1 MSATLPHF
9 IRRLSRIP
17 RSRGFGVQS
26 PWAYRFVRSVACE
39 RRPYYAYEDHS
50 QHLLS
55 LINDI
60 LEMSRI
66 ESGKIEQEY
75 VPCSLDSVLD
85 ETVNLFDELMRQKG
99 LRFAVHGSQ
108 ITHRYVWCDKRSMSR
123 VLLNLVSNAFKFT
136 PAGGEVTVTL
146 LESGAAEGGYGSY
159 ELRVKDTGIGM
170 SAEFVD
176 KMFVAFERERTSTA
190 SGMEGT
196 GLGLP
201 ITKSLVELMGGTID
215 VLDMHC
221 IDPGT
226 FRFGEVQ
233 AQCGNAAFQYIK
245 KAIELAMANEVDG
258 TVTAPL
264 NKEAL
269 NLAGHHYDGHTE
281 IYATFTN
288 TKKYA
293 MMLADENIRVIH
305 VSTHVPLRKACDLV
319 KKARVIE
326 CVELIDDACRQ
337 FGIDQPLIAVAG
349 LNPHSSENGMFGYEE
364 AQEIIPAIEELR
376 QRGFNVDG
384 PVPPDSVFAK
394 AKCGKYDGVV
404 AMYHDQGH
412 IPLKVCAFNWNKETG
427 QMESAS
433 GVNITL
439 GLPIIR
445 VSVDHGTAFD
455 VAGRGIANDS
465 AMTLS
470 IDYATRMAIYRKAK
484 LNGEQ

>member
-1 MSATLPHF
+1 MKPILAITMGDPAG
-9 IRRLSRIP
+9 IGPEITVRALSRKET
-17 RSRGFGVQS
+17 
-26 PWAYRFVRSVACE
+26 YDKC
-39 RRPYYAYEDHS
+39 RPIVTGDAAVMREAVK
-50 QHLLS
+50 LL
-55 LINDI
+55 
-60 LEMSRI
+60 
-66 ESGKIEQEY
+66 G
-75 VPCSLDSVLD
+75 LDLKV
-85 ETVNLFDELMRQKG
+85 K
-99 LRFAVHGSQ
+99 AV
-108 ITHRYVWCDKRSMSR
+108 D
-123 VLLNLVSNAFKFT
+123 N
-136 PAGGEVTVTL
+136 
-146 LESGAAEGGYGSY
+146 
-159 ELRVKDTGIGM
+159 VKD
-170 SAEFVD
+170 A
-176 KMFVAFERERTSTA
+176 KFE
-190 SGMEGT
+190 
-196 GLGLP
+196 L
-201 ITKSLVELMGGTID
+201 GTID
-215 VLDMHC
+215 VYDLKCVDMS
-221 IDPGT
+221 T

-233 AQCGNAAFQYIK
+233 PQCGNAAFVSIR
-245 KAIELAMANEVDG
+245 KAIDLALANEVDG

-319 KKARVIE
+319 KKERVIE
-326 CVELIDDACRQ
+326 VTELIDDACRQ
-337 FGIDQPLIAVAG
+337 FGIERPLIGIAG

-364 AQEIIPAIEELR
+364 AQEIIPAIEELKK
-376 QRGFNVDG
+376 RGFNVDG

-427 QMESAS
+427 KMESAN

-455 VAGRGIANDS
+455 VAGKGIASDD
-465 AMTLS
+465 AMVLS
-470 IDYATRMAIYRKAK
+470 IDYATRMAKHRLGIK
-484 LNGEQ
+484 E